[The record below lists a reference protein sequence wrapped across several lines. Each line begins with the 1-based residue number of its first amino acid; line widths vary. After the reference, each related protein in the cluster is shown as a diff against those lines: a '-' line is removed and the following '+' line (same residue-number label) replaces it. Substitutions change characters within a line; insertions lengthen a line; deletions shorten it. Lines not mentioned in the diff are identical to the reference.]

1 MLEKIDPD
9 IAAMLMPGEEILL
22 VASQSKTAPGGALTS
37 PNKIYITNNRVLFK
51 DPKWFGL
58 KARIIDVGYGDI
70 ATVMLKRGLFTTEI
84 YLKPRFSPHKIELP
98 AVDKK
103 VATHASL
110 LIQKGMR
117 GELGGKARSPPSPP
131 SAPSAA
137 YTATYLPPA
146 AAAARAAR
154 TAAARGAGSRQED
167 EEAGDDDPLAL
178 KLQKLGDMRRKGII
192 SEQEFD
198 VLKEELMYSAKLDAE
213 VLQAQKEPPAVPVP
227 VPAAEAPAQTS
238 IMCRSCS
245 APLPANFKFC
255 PQCGTSLQAAAEDTA
270 N

>member
-9 IAAMLMPGEEILL
+9 IAAMLVPGEEILL
-22 VASQSKTAPGGALTS
+22 VASQSKTAPGGALAS
-37 PNKIYITNNRVLFK
+37 PNKIYITNTRVLFK

-58 KARIIDVGYGDI
+58 KARIIDVSYGDI
-70 ATVMLKRGLFTTEI
+70 ATVMLKRGVFTTEI

-117 GELGGKARSPPSPP
+117 GELGGKTHPPS
-131 SAPSAA
+131 SSVAA
-137 YTATYLPPA
+137 ATTAATAYSLPA
-146 AAAARAAR
+146 ADARAAR
-154 TAAARGAGSRQED
+154 ATISRGAGSREG
-167 EEAGDDDPLAL
+167 EEPGDDPLVL
-178 KLQKLGDMRRKGII
+178 KLKKLGDMRRRGII
-192 SEQEFD
+192 SEQEFE

-213 VLQAQKEPPAVPVP
+213 ALQAQKEPPA
-227 VPAAEAPAQTS
+227 AAAPAS
-238 IMCRSCS
+238 IEAQGQNSILCRSCG
-245 APLPANFKFC
+245 APLPSNFKFC
-255 PQCGTSLQAAAEDTA
+255 PQCGASLQAAAEDTA